1 MNNYELSGMFMRL
14 MARRR
19 NRIWSM
25 NKDEPLQ
32 MGQLPLL
39 GMIKELAGCSQNTL
53 AEKLNITPASVALSC
68 KRLEQAGLIERR
80 VDRSN
85 RRCNMLFVTPK
96 GHEVAVR
103 CKRNFDA
110 VDSLMYGGLSE
121 QECAALANMLVRM
134 TDALGESGVD
144 EPCWVPPMMEEKK

>member
-1 MNNYELSGMFMRL
+1 MNNYELSGLFMRL

-39 GMIKELAGCSQNTL
+39 GTIKELAGCSQNAL
-53 AEKLNITPASVALSC
+53 AERLNITPASVALSC

-96 GHEVAVR
+96 GHEVAMH

-110 VDSLMYGGLSE
+110 VDGLMYGVLSE
-121 QECAALANMLVRM
+121 QERALLADMLVRM
-134 TDALGESGVD
+134 MDALGDPGAD
-144 EPCWVPPMMEEKK
+144 EPCWTSPMMEEKE